1 MEIIK
6 SQKINIKLYL
16 LSLFACI
23 GMFAFTIIRNP
34 NLFWVAALM
43 LVASILILQ
52 FVRNHLARLL
62 SRQLAEYA
70 KTYDSSLA
78 RIVRSRFGSKEV
90 ESSLLAEYK
99 LGSEGWHETNI
110 MPDENLLVHAIIP
123 ITISSGQV
131 CFLQAMLCYQ
141 NNSFVLANGETV
153 MTDRILAWKSSGCM
167 LKN

>member
-1 MEIIK
+1 MKIIE
-6 SQKINIKLYL
+6 SQIINKKLYL
-16 LSLFACI
+16 LSLLACI
-23 GMFAFTIIRNP
+23 GMFAFTIVRNP
-34 NLFWVAALM
+34 NQFWIAALM

-78 RIVRSRFGSKEV
+78 RIVRSRFSSKEV

-99 LGSEGWHETNI
+99 FGSEGWHETNLR
-110 MPDENLLVHAIIP
+110 PEEDQLVHVIIP

-141 NNSFVLANGETV
+141 NNAFVLANGETV
-153 MTDRILAWKSSGCM
+153 MTDKILAWKSSGCM
-167 LKN
+167 LKD